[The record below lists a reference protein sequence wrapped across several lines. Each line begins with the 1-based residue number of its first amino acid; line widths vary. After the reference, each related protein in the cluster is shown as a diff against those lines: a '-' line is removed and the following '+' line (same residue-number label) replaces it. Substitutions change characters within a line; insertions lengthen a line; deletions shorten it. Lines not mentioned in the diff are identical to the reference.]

1 MNGNNE
7 GIALPLFAIY
17 IYNIYFSSNKK
28 KLNYMINEQSLET
41 EELML
46 TKAILQRTELELW

>member
-7 GIALPLFAIY
+7 GIALQLFAIY